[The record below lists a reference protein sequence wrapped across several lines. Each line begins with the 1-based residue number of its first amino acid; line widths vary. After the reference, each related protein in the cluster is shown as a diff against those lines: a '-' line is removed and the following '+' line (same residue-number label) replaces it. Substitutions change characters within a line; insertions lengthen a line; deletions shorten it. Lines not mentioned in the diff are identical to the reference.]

1 MGDEAVVAARRGRAA
16 LAAASC
22 GLFAVA
28 GVVALRV
35 RGGSRPLR
43 VDRVASRLVD
53 WSGFGRLLA
62 AGHVEPL
69 WDGWMVRRVA
79 GVGLPAGAAAAA
91 VVMGLVAWRRRD
103 RRAMAL
109 CLLGPAVAVLLTD
122 HVAKPIVDRHRGGG
136 LAYPSGHATG
146 AAAVAVVA
154 LLLLHRWGGARALVW
169 FGPFA
174 VALPVVMGLALIR
187 LGVHYPT
194 DVIGGTAVG
203 AATVLALA
211 AALGPQPPRSPAG
224 RAARRWGSP
233 GRS

>member
-1 MGDEAVVAARRGRAA
+1 MGDETAEAAARRARAG

-53 WSGFGRLLA
+53 WSGFSRLLA
-62 AGHVEPL
+62 AVHAEPL
-69 WDGWMVRRVA
+69 WDGWMVRKLT
-79 GVGLPAGAAAAA
+79 GVGLPVSAAAAA
-91 VVMGLVAWRRRD
+91 VGLGLVAWRRRD
-103 RRAMAL
+103 GRAVAL
-109 CLLGPAVAVLLTD
+109 CLLGPIAAVLLTD
-122 HVAKPIVDRHRGGG
+122 HVAKPIVDRHRDGG

-146 AAAVAVVA
+146 AAAVAVLA
-154 LLLLHRWGGARALVW
+154 LLLIHRWGGARALVW

-174 VALPVVMGLALIR
+174 LALPVVMGLALIR
-187 LGVHYPT
+187 LGWHYPT
-194 DVIGGTAVG
+194 DVVGGTAVG

-211 AALGPQPPRSPAG
+211 AAVGAQPSRRPA
-224 RAARRWGSP
+224 ALRRRRP
-233 GRS
+233 